1 MRERIIKLRTRLEW
15 SQAKMAK
22 ELGVSQPTVWRI
34 ENGRQTPSKT
44 VVKLL
49 EVIEA
54 RLKDIAI

>member
-1 MRERIIKLRTRLEW
+1 
-15 SQAKMAK
+15 MAK